1 MRHHYTRFRTRAFCE
16 YHAGSSLAQNSTDP
30 QSGALFHQK
39 KPLNATHGIANDMV
53 NSIASLNPYMQ
64 RFTIRARIT
73 SKGQKKEWNKPT
85 SQGQLFSID
94 LADKSG
100 EIRGTL
106 FRDLVDRYCDV
117 LQEGTMY
124 RITDTSAR
132 IKPANKQWTSL
143 SHQYEINFGNA
154 VFEDCADD
162 SSVPL
167 INCTFVKLSELPQH
181 APDEKVDIVAV
192 VKSAEPVSSFI
203 SKRDNAER
211 KKREVTIVDDSGC
224 DVRLTFWGEVGT
236 KPDEFWAVKCG
247 VRLTER

>member
-1 MRHHYTRFRTRAFCE
+1 M
-16 YHAGSSLAQNSTDP
+16 
-30 QSGALFHQK
+30 
-39 KPLNATHGIANDMV
+39 
-53 NSIASLNPYMQ
+53 
-64 RFTIRARIT
+64 
-73 SKGQKKEWNKPT
+73 
-85 SQGQLFSID
+85 FSVD

-124 RITDTSAR
+124 KITDTSAR

-154 VFEDCADD
+154 VFEDCDDD
-162 SSVPL
+162 SSIPL
-167 INCTFVKLSELPQH
+167 INCSFIKLSELPQH
-181 APDEKVDIVAV
+181 APDEKVDIVAI
-192 VKSAEPVSSFI
+192 VKSAEPVTSFI

-224 DVRLTFWGEVGT
+224 DVRLTFWGDVGT
-236 KPDEFWAVKCG
+236 KPDEFWAVKCR
-247 VRLTER
+247 VLLTEQAHSVSHSTVYGYCHAGASGCFVKGMPHFELWWRESVFHEDAPSKNGHIFTGELEHIFWRAAEIRYAK